1 MFDNKPFIIAG
12 PCSAESREQME
23 NVVKHLCSN
32 NKVNLIR
39 CGAWKPRTRPGG
51 FEGMGEEAL
60 KWIADIKLQY
70 PDAAFAVEVAQP
82 DHVEL
87 CLKYGIDS
95 LWIGAR
101 TSGNPFSMEE
111 LSSSLRGVNIPLM
124 IKNPLTPDV
133 KLWMGAIERMAN
145 IGISDIAAV
154 HRGFFLNNNHGYRN
168 NPLWEIA
175 IELKR
180 SMPHIPLICDPSHI
194 SGNKTMVQSISQ
206 TAMDLNFNG
215 LMIEVHP
222 CPCNA
227 LTDKEQQLNFDEFDS
242 LLNSLVIRK
251 NNTSSP
257 YELEILRKKID
268 ILDRELL
275 SILSQRLDIVKQIAE
290 IKINN
295 NLTVFQLGRW
305 QEVINNRIDIAS
317 KMELSAE
324 FTQKLLEHIHTES
337 VRIQNEIMNKNRL
350 TEKK

>member
-12 PCSAESREQME
+12 PCSAESKEQME
-23 NVVKHLCSN
+23 SVTKHLCSN
-32 NKVNLIR
+32 TKVNLIR
-39 CGAWKPRTRPGG
+39 CGVWKPRTRPGG
-51 FEGMGEEAL
+51 FEGLGEEAL
-60 KWIADIKLQY
+60 KWIADIKQQY
-70 PDAAFAVEVAQP
+70 PNAAFAVEVAQP
-82 DHVEL
+82 EHVEL

-111 LSSSLRGVNIPLM
+111 LSSSLRGINIPLM

-133 KLWMGAIERMAN
+133 KLWIGAIERMSN

-154 HRGFFLNNNHGYRN
+154 HRGFFLNNNYGYRN

-180 SMPHIPLICDPSHI
+180 SMPNIPLICDPSHI
-194 SGNKTMVQSISQ
+194 SGNKAMVQSISQ

-222 CPCNA
+222 YPCNA
-227 LTDKEQQLNFDEFDS
+227 LTDKEQQLNFEEFDR
-242 LLNSLVIRK
+242 LIDSLVIRE

-268 ILDRELL
+268 ILDSELL

-295 NLTVFQLGRW
+295 NLTVLQLGRW
-305 QEVINNRIDIAS
+305 QEVLNNRIDIAGN
-317 KMELSAE
+317 MGLSAE

-337 VRIQNEIMNKNRL
+337 VRIQDEIMNK
-350 TEKK
+350 K